1 MSMAPRG
8 RAWLLAWCAACAL
21 LTACSTPTPVP
32 PSPPLP
38 STPSAPPTTTVPVP
52 VPVPTAW
59 SGRLSLS
66 IQKDFSQQTHIHIAF
81 ELEGNAEEGQLQVEG
96 PFGTAAIVLRWR
108 PGQAILSQGE
118 RSYRFASLPDLI
130 QRSIGTDLPI
140 EAVFAWLRNE
150 SVEVPGWQVES
161 KPSQGGP
168 LVARRY
174 EPWPRLELRVVLQP

>member
-21 LTACSTPTPVP
+21 LTACSTPTPTP
-32 PSPPLP
+32 PSPPLQ
-38 STPSAPPTTTVPVP
+38 STPGTPPTPTVPVP
-52 VPVPTAW
+52 APTAW

-81 ELEGNAEEGQLQVEG
+81 ELEGNADEGQLQVEG

-118 RSYRFASLPDLI
+118 RSYRFASLPDLVSWSE
-130 QRSIGTDLPI
+130 QALAPNGVWMAMKGRDPLDERTALPPHI
-140 EAVFAWLRNE
+140 DVFH
-150 SVEVPGWQVES
+150 VEPLLVPGLAAERC
-161 KPSQGGP
+161 
-168 LVARRY
+168 LVWMRTR
-174 EPWPRLELRVVLQP
+174 PTL